1 MRCPNCGSHVDEGA
15 LTCPHCHF
23 DLSLTQRIPVAA
35 ATWCPHCGALVTSHM
50 ESCPKCGL
58 PLPSAASAPKPVR
71 AIRPVRDLHLPEIDS
86 EPSVSSS
93 ETNSAVP
100 DFLESYESSSQVN
113 PEASDQNAEKFV
125 DPDSTSSFA
134 LTHRRPAP
142 RFESAIPSEPSKDN
156 LPEVEGIPRTRNI
169 LLSALLVTSLIVGA
183 IFLITHPWDSQAS
196 DNRAKV
202 DTPQST
208 EPTTPPVSKLTGQ
221 DSGSSTQNTNSD
233 VTFEALDA
241 DYKKLGEIAD
251 NLDKNEKLFDQ
262 KAISGTSQERNDA
275 HQEAIQNALD
285 VSNVIED
292 LSKLDDSNDAYRKYI
307 EHLTKLGNWLRNR
320 SDALQEAWDRSAS
333 SSNPEQDKE
342 HILAPIDSIKDSS
355 GTSSYEKLFKENYDN
370 WKPQKQ

>member
-35 ATWCPHCGALVTSHM
+35 AMWCPHCGALVTSHM

-58 PLPSAASAPKPVR
+58 PLPSAASASKPIR

-93 ETNSAVP
+93 GTNSAVP
-100 DFLESYESSSQVN
+100 DFLESYESSQVN

-134 LTHRRPAP
+134 LRPAP

-183 IFLITHPWDSQAS
+183 IFLITHPWDPQAS